1 MEDLFIINWQHT
13 AVRLS
18 VDTVNRYFM
27 STPISN
33 FKHQDSQPWYKNYM
47 VVIFVIGMP
56 AFVVVA
62 CIWFVYYSYQIRDS
76 VVRDDWYMDGKTLYQ
91 DVSRD
96 KLTYDLDL
104 HGKMQFSDNGN
115 VVFYLDYPKQ
125 SLQSGKLLDG
135 TPLVYPKELALSIS
149 HATDIKKDRDVVL
162 QHEDGNKYSAQVDI
176 DPVKA
181 KYYLQVSHDG
191 KEDWRMQD
199 VAKLPR
205 SEVSFSPLPVFA
217 ES

>member
-1 MEDLFIINWQHT
+1 
-13 AVRLS
+13 
-18 VDTVNRYFM
+18 M
-27 STPISN
+27 STPAPN

-62 CIWFVYYSYQIRDS
+62 CLWFVYYSYQIRDS

-104 HGKMQFSDNGN
+104 HGEMQFADDGEIS
-115 VVFYLDYPKQ
+115 FYLNYPEQ
-125 SLQSGKLLDG
+125 SLQSGQLLNG
-135 TPLVYPKELALSIS
+135 TPLTYPDKLALSIS

-162 QHEDGNKYSAQVDI
+162 QHQEGNKYSAKVDI
-176 DPVKA
+176 DPIKA
-181 KYYLQVSHDG
+181 KYYLQVSSDG
-191 KEDWRMQD
+191 QEDWRMQD

-205 SEVSFSPLPVFA
+205 SVVTFNPLPVFA
-217 ES
+217 NS

>member
-1 MEDLFIINWQHT
+1 
-13 AVRLS
+13 
-18 VDTVNRYFM
+18 M
-27 STPISN
+27 SSPAPN
-33 FKHQDSQPWYKNYM
+33 FKHRDSQPWYKNYM

-56 AFVVVA
+56 AFVVIA

-76 VVRDDWYMDGKTLYQ
+76 VVRDDWYMDGKTLYH

-104 HGKMQFSDNGN
+104 HGKMQFADNGDI
-115 VVFYLDYPKQ
+115 VFYLNYPEQ
-125 SLQSGKLLDG
+125 SLRSGKLLNG
-135 TPLVYPKELALSIS
+135 EPVTYPDTLDLSIS

-162 QHEDGNKYSAQVDI
+162 KHEEGNKYSAQVNI

-181 KYYLQVSHDG
+181 KYYLQVSNDG
-191 KEDWRMQD
+191 KDDWRMQD

-205 SEVSFSPLPVFA
+205 SEVSFNPLQVFA

>member
-1 MEDLFIINWQHT
+1 
-13 AVRLS
+13 
-18 VDTVNRYFM
+18 M
-27 STPISN
+27 STPAPN
-33 FKHQDSQPWYKNYM
+33 FKHQDTQPWYKNYM

-56 AFVVVA
+56 AAVVIA
-62 CIWFVYYSYQIRDS
+62 CLWFVYYSYQIRDS

-96 KLTYDLDL
+96 KLTADLDL
-104 HGKMQFSDNGN
+104 HGKMQFADNGERLFEGDN
-115 VVFYLDYPKQ
+115 PEQ

-135 TPLVYPKELALSIS
+135 TPLVYPEKLDLSIS
-149 HATDIKKDRDVVL
+149 HATDVKKDRDVVL
-162 QHEDGNKYSAQVDI
+162 QHVEGNKYSAQVDM
-176 DPVKA
+176 DPIKA
-181 KYYLQVSHDG
+181 KYYLQVSNDG

-205 SEVSFSPLPVFA
+205 SEVNFDPLPVFA

>member
-1 MEDLFIINWQHT
+1 
-13 AVRLS
+13 
-18 VDTVNRYFM
+18 M
-27 STPISN
+27 STSAPN
-33 FKHQDSQPWYKNYM
+33 FKHQDTQPWYKNYM

-56 AFVVVA
+56 TFVVIA
-62 CIWFVYYSYQIRDS
+62 CLWFVYYSYQIRDS

-104 HGKMQFSDNGN
+104 HGEMQFSDDGE
-115 VVFYLDYPKQ
+115 VLFYLNYPEQ

-135 TPLVYPKELALSIS
+135 KPLTYPDKLALSIS

-162 QHEDGNKYSAQVDI
+162 QHVEGNKYSAQVNL

-181 KYYLQVSHDG
+181 KYYLQVSNDG
-191 KEDWRMQD
+191 KDDWRMQD

-205 SEVSFSPLPVFA
+205 SAVTFNPLPVFA
-217 ES
+217 NS

>member
-1 MEDLFIINWQHT
+1 
-13 AVRLS
+13 
-18 VDTVNRYFM
+18 M
-27 STPISN
+27 STSESN
-33 FKHQDSQPWYKNYM
+33 FKHQDTQPWYKNYM
-47 VVIFVIGMP
+47 VIIFVIGMP
-56 AFVVVA
+56 AFVVIA
-62 CIWFVYYSYQIRDS
+62 CLWFVYYSYQIRDS

-104 HGKMQFSDNGN
+104 HGKMQFADNGDI
-115 VVFYLDYPKQ
+115 VFYLNYPEQ

-135 TPLVYPKELALSIS
+135 TPLIYPKKLGLSIS
-149 HATDIKKDRDVVL
+149 HATDIKKDRDAVL
-162 QHEDGNKYSAQVDI
+162 QHVEGNKYSAKVTL

-205 SEVSFSPLPVFA
+205 SEVNFNPLQVFA
-217 ES
+217 KK

>member
-1 MEDLFIINWQHT
+1 
-13 AVRLS
+13 
-18 VDTVNRYFM
+18 M

-104 HGKMQFSDNGN
+104 HGKMQFADNGN

-162 QHEDGNKYSAQVDI
+162 QHEEGNKYSAQVDI

-217 ES
+217 KS

>member
-1 MEDLFIINWQHT
+1 
-13 AVRLS
+13 
-18 VDTVNRYFM
+18 M
-27 STPISN
+27 SSPAPN
-33 FKHQDSQPWYKNYM
+33 FKHRDSQPWYKNYM

-56 AFVVVA
+56 AFVVIA

-76 VVRDDWYMDGKTLYQ
+76 VVRDDWYMDGKTLYH

-104 HGKMQFSDNGN
+104 HGKMQFADNGDII
-115 VVFYLDYPKQ
+115 FYLNYPEQ
-125 SLQSGKLLDG
+125 SLRSGKLLNG
-135 TPLVYPKELALSIS
+135 EPVTYPDTLDLSIS

-162 QHEDGNKYSAQVDI
+162 KHEEGNKYSAQVNI

-181 KYYLQVSHDG
+181 KYYLQVSNDG
-191 KEDWRMQD
+191 KDDWRMQD

-205 SEVSFSPLPVFA
+205 SEVSFNPLQVFA

>member
-1 MEDLFIINWQHT
+1 
-13 AVRLS
+13 
-18 VDTVNRYFM
+18 M
-27 STPISN
+27 STPAPN
-33 FKHQDSQPWYKNYM
+33 FKHQDTQPWYKNYM

-56 AFVVVA
+56 TFVVIA
-62 CIWFVYYSYQIRDS
+62 CLWFVYYSYQIRDS

-104 HGKMQFSDNGN
+104 HGEMQFADDGGIL
-115 VVFYLDYPKQ
+115 FYLNYPEQ

-135 TPLVYPKELALSIS
+135 KPLTYPDKLALSIS
-149 HATDIKKDRDVVL
+149 HATDIKKDRDVTL
-162 QHEDGNKYSAQVDI
+162 QHVEGNKYSAQVDI

-181 KYYLQVSHDG
+181 KYYLQVSNDG
-191 KEDWRMQD
+191 QDDWRMQD

-205 SEVSFSPLPVFA
+205 SAVTFNPLPVFA
-217 ES
+217 NS